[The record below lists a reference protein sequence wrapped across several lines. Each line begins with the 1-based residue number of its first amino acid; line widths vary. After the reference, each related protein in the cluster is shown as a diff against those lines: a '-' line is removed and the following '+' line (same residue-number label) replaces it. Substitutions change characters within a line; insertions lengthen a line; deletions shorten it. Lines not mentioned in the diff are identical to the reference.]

1 MWQNFIA
8 QFVQLLKRYLCDVRS
23 GIVKKKNWT
32 LSVDGGQLQV
42 LQFLVYLINL
52 LSIFLRYNDFA
63 RIQKAV
69 ANQMGSRP
77 PNKKVTKTFF
87 GASLALGNALEL
99 PLGPTTELV
108 ISDCHVKSTFC
119 HTSQSDQEMVC
130 CCIE

>member
-1 MWQNFIA
+1 ME
-8 QFVQLLKRYLCDVRS
+8 
-23 GIVKKKNWT
+23 KNWG
-32 LSVDGGQLQV
+32 LSVDQCWLQE
-42 LQFLVYLINL
+42 LQFLMHLINL
-52 LSIFLRYNDFA
+52 LSILLRYNDFA

-87 GASLALGNALEL
+87 GASLALGSALEL

-108 ISDCHVKSTFC
+108 ITDCHVKSTFC

>member
-1 MWQNFIA
+1 MRLGVVVKENWALSVDQC
-8 QFVQLLKRYLCDVRS
+8 QLQLLKFS
-23 GIVKKKNWT
+23 
-32 LSVDGGQLQV
+32 
-42 LQFLVYLINL
+42 VYLIDL
-52 LSIFLRYNDFA
+52 LSMLLRYNDFA

-87 GASLALGNALEL
+87 GASLALGSALEL

-108 ISDCHVKSTFC
+108 ITDCHVKSTFC